1 MPRTTRATPPAFPA
15 TDPAMDRFRRLV
27 LLAILTGAIAGL
39 ALFVV
44 QQILIVPLI
53 ELAETFEDAAPH
65 AAPHADHGD
74 EGWQPAPGLQ
84 RIGLTAVSTMLS
96 GIAFAA
102 MLLGAIALRGR
113 ALTLGSGALW
123 GLAAFACFALAPA
136 LGLPPQP
143 PGAAVADLYPR
154 QLWWLGTVLATA
166 AGLWLLTERAL
177 PWAVRA
183 LGLALPV
190 LPHLIGAPTTA
201 EVGVTPPDLIC
212 AFGIASIAASL
223 FFWLLLG
230 VLCGRFAGR
239 REGGVV

>member
-1 MPRTTRATPPAFPA
+1 
-15 TDPAMDRFRRLV
+15 MDRFRRLV

-65 AAPHADHGD
+65 AAHATPHADHGD

-123 GLAAFACFALAPA
+123 GLAAFACFA
-136 LGLPPQP
+136 
-143 PGAAVADLYPR
+143 
-154 QLWWLGTVLATA
+154 
-166 AGLWLLTERAL
+166 
-177 PWAVRA
+177 
-183 LGLALPV
+183 
-190 LPHLIGAPTTA
+190 
-201 EVGVTPPDLIC
+201 
-212 AFGIASIAASL
+212 
-223 FFWLLLG
+223 
-230 VLCGRFAGR
+230 
-239 REGGVV
+239 